1 MSLNTTTRRVPT
13 SNAKPQRERGK
24 RREGFVK
31 REPTVP
37 EIFSLSVTECHT
49 AHLPFAMRRTQVI
62 DTAQSH
68 IEEKASS
75 TGLG

>member
-1 MSLNTTTRRVPT
+1 M
-13 SNAKPQRERGK
+13 

-37 EIFSLSVTECHT
+37 EIFSLSVTECHA
-49 AHLPFAMRRTQVI
+49 AHLPLAMRRTRVGM
-62 DTAQSH
+62 AQSH

-75 TGLG
+75 SGLGYFDYRLSLSETYMVGE